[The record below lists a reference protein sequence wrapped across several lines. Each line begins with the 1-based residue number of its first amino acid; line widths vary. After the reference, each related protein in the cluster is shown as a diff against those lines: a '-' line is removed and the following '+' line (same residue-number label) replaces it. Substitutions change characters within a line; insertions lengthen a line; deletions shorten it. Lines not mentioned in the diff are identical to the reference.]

1 MLRPICY
8 LCKNASYQ
16 MIEIGRYNDL
26 RITTKTENGLILT
39 DGEHEVLL
47 PYTDV
52 PKNVE
57 IGENINVFVYMHKDG
72 RLLGTS
78 KKPLACV
85 GDFAFLTVVDD
96 GEDGVFM
103 DIGLDKDIYVP
114 QREQKR
120 PMFKGD
126 SHVVYIFLD
135 ESNSRMVASSRLTN
149 FVEEEDIDLEEG
161 DEVSLLI
168 VDRSD
173 LGFNAIID
181 NKYIGL
187 LYTNEL
193 FDQLHPGETRKGWI
207 KKIRVGGKIDL
218 SLQPMGY
225 GHILENKDVIL
236 EELKYSGGIIQLGDK
251 SSPEEI
257 YQRFKISKSA
267 FKKVIGG
274 LYKDRLIIVGDHEI
288 KLFIDEEA
296 E

>member
-1 MLRPICY
+1 
-8 LCKNASYQ
+8 
-16 MIEIGRYNDL
+16 MISIGQYNDL
-26 RITTKTENGLILT
+26 RIISKTENGLILT
-39 DGEHEVLL
+39 DGDKEALL
-47 PYTDV
+47 PYALV
-52 PKNVE
+52 PANTE
-57 IGENINVFVYMHKDG
+57 IGENINVFVYVHKNG
-72 RLLGTS
+72 GLLATT

-85 GDFAFLTVVDD
+85 GDFAFLTVVDES
-96 GEDGVFM
+96 GDGVFM
-103 DIGLDKDIYVP
+103 DLGIDKDIYVP

-126 SHVVYIFLD
+126 KHVVYVFLD
-135 ESNSRMVASSRLTN
+135 DSNDRMVASSRLTN

-193 FDQLHPGETRKGWI
+193 FDELHPGEVRKGWV
-207 KKIRVGGKIDL
+207 KKIRVEGKIDL

-225 GHILENKDVIL
+225 GHILDTKDVL
-236 EELKYSGGIIQLGDK
+236 YQELKDSNGVIALGDK
-251 SSPEEI
+251 SSPEDI

-267 FKKVIGG
+267 FKKTIGA
-274 LYKDRLIIVGDHEI
+274 LYKERRIVISDHEI
-288 KLFIDEEA
+288 KILVDHEA
-296 E
+296 D

>member
-1 MLRPICY
+1 
-8 LCKNASYQ
+8 

-26 RITTKTENGLILT
+26 RIITKTESGLILT
-39 DGEHEVLL
+39 EGENEVLL
-47 PYTDV
+47 PYTEV
-52 PKNVE
+52 PKNAE
-57 IGENINVFVYMHKDG
+57 IGENINVFVYMHKEG
-72 RLLGTS
+72 RLYGTTR
-78 KKPLACV
+78 KPLACV
-85 GDFAFLTVVDD
+85 GDFAYLTVVDD

-135 ESNSRMVASSRLTN
+135 ESNNRMVASSKLSN

-168 VDRSD
+168 ADRSD
-173 LGFNAIID
+173 LGYNAIID

-193 FDQLHPGETRKGWI
+193 FDQLNPGENRKGWI
-207 KKIRVGGKIDL
+207 KKIRVEGKIDL

-225 GHILENKDVIL
+225 GHILDHKDIIL
-236 EELKYSGGIIQLGDK
+236 EELKYSGGIIHLGDK

-257 YQRFKISKSA
+257 YHRFKISKSA

-274 LYKDRLIIVGDHEI
+274 LYKDRLITLGDHEI
-288 KLFIDEEA
+288 KLFVDDEA

>member
-1 MLRPICY
+1 
-8 LCKNASYQ
+8 

-26 RITTKTENGLILT
+26 RIIRKTEAGLILT
-39 DGEHEVLL
+39 EGEKEVIL
-47 PYTDV
+47 PYIDV
-52 PKNVE
+52 PQNVE
-57 IGENINVFVYMHKDG
+57 TGDNINVFVYMHKDG
-72 RLLGTS
+72 RLMATT
-78 KKPLACV
+78 KRPKACV
-85 GDFAFLTVVDD
+85 GDFAYLTVVAD
-96 GEDGVFM
+96 GEEGVFM
-103 DIGLDKDIYVP
+103 DIGLDKDLYVP

-126 SHVVYIFLD
+126 NHVVYVYLD
-135 ESNSRMVASSRLTN
+135 SSNDRMVASSRLAN
-149 FVEEEDIDLEEG
+149 FVEEEEIDLEEG

-168 VDRSD
+168 ADRSD
-173 LGFNAIID
+173 LGYNAIID

-193 FDQLHPGETRKGWI
+193 FDQLNAGEVRKGWI
-207 KKIRVGGKIDL
+207 KKIRIGGKIDL

-225 GHILENKDVIL
+225 GHILENKDVIM
-236 EELKYSGGIIQLGDK
+236 EELKYNGGVIHLGDK

-274 LYKDRLIIVGDHEI
+274 LYKDRLISLSDHEI
-288 KLFIDEEA
+288 RLLIDDEA

>member
-1 MLRPICY
+1 MVA
-8 LCKNASYQ
+8 KGQ
-16 MIEIGRYNDL
+16 YNDL
-26 RITTKTENGLILT
+26 RIVKKTESGLILT
-39 DGEHEVLL
+39 DGDSEVLL
-47 PYTDV
+47 PYFDV
-52 PKNVE
+52 PKNAE
-57 IGENINVFVYMHKDG
+57 LGDNINVFVYVKKDG
-72 RLLGTS
+72 QLVATT

-96 GEDGVFM
+96 NEDGAFL
-103 DIGLDKDIYVP
+103 DLGLDKDIFVP
-114 QREQKR
+114 TREQKR

-126 SHVVYIFLD
+126 SHVVYLFLD
-135 ESNSRMVASSRLTN
+135 ETNDRMVASSKLLN
-149 FVEEEDIDLEEG
+149 FVEIDEINLEEG

-173 LGFNAIID
+173 MGYNAIID

-193 FDQLHPGETRKGWI
+193 FDILYPGETRKGWI
-207 KKIRVGGKIDL
+207 KKIRVEGKIDL

-225 GHILENKDVIL
+225 GHILDSKDSIL
-236 EELKYSGGIIQLGDK
+236 EELKHAGGSIALGDK

-257 YQRFKISKSA
+257 YDRFKISKNA

-274 LYKDRLIIVGDHEI
+274 LYKDRMITISDYEI
-288 KLFIDEEA
+288 KILIDEEA